1 LCTSNR
7 RNEHGGKQDER
18 TLKTHRMGGQT
29 ISFEPRLDDGAL
41 QEASRRHVDATA
53 EDRELD
59 SATAKRERP

>member
-1 LCTSNR
+1 
-7 RNEHGGKQDER
+7 
-18 TLKTHRMGGQT
+18 MGGQT